1 MIRCVCMRRFSGKS
15 KRCPVRWPY
24 VTPNISLPTLFFRR
38 GTHGGT
44 ALVPLLCTVK
54 VFSTVCISHLLL
66 GMLSNN
72 QPRELAL

>member
-1 MIRCVCMRRFSGKS
+1 
-15 KRCPVRWPY
+15 
-24 VTPNISLPTLFFRR
+24 
-38 GTHGGT
+38 
-44 ALVPLLCTVK
+44 VPLLCTVK